1 MGPSA
6 MGQTGIANRIYL
18 LVDFN
23 TDPQPKYS
31 LCDTLET
38 WLLFWNNSLNI
49 FFFKKK
55 KNQL

>member
-6 MGQTGIANRIYL
+6 MGQTGIVNRIYL

-55 KNQL
+55 K